1 MKKTWIA
8 AHAVWVV
15 LLLASPAAW
24 AGNTARIEQA
34 GNGSFTILTQT
45 KKKTSEITL
54 HNIAPHQT
62 EILLPFIAN
71 DRFVKKGQLRRAGCD
86 VGPAA
91 KRGANN
97 NALIYQSGFGNGATV
112 KQTGTDNQAFAIQA
126 GNNNKSY
133 IVQRGD
139 GHMAE
144 TVQAGNDNT
153 AVILQRC

>member
-8 AHAVWVV
+8 AHAFWIA
-15 LLLASPAAW
+15 LLLVSPAAW
-24 AGNTARIEQA
+24 AGGAAKIEQA
-34 GNGSFTILTQT
+34 GNGSFTLLMQT

-54 HNIAPHQT
+54 NKNAPHQAGT
-62 EILLPFIAN
+62 LIPFIVNKELAK
-71 DRFVKKGQLRRAGCD
+71 VGQGRRVGCN

-112 KQTGTDNQAFAIQA
+112 KQTGTDNQAFATQT
-126 GNNNKSY
+126 GSNNQSY
-133 IVQRGD
+133 IVQRGS
-139 GHMAE
+139 GHVAE
-144 TVQAGNDNT
+144 IVQTGNDNT